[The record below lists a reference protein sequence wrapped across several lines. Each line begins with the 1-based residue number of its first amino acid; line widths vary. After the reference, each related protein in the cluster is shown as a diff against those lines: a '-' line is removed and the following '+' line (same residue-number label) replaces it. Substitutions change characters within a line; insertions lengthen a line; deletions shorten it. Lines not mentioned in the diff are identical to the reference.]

1 MPWLIF
7 RDSDDLWLRTRSARH
22 WIDDK
27 RHAVKFPTREDAE
40 AFVKQHSVEGKLY
53 YIELSLTECYGT
65 PKPVGPPFKALK
77 KIHGGESAAAIRQ
90 RRHEEAS
97 DLDPREIEARRDA
110 VRLVMFPTIPGGGRN
125 RRCIEKCSAKIV
137 GRAVDVVAAKLMRG
151 AYRYDQ
157 LPIRRSALKDAPK
170 PDDKYGRIVSVGTV
184 LEEPINKEC
193 STWNSE

>member
-22 WIDDK
+22 WTDDK

-40 AFVKQHSVEGKLY
+40 AFVGQHSFEGKLY
-53 YIELSLTECYGT
+53 YIELSLTECYGKE
-65 PKPVGPPFKALK
+65 KPVRAPLKAK
-77 KIHGGESAAAIRQ
+77 KNIHGGESVAAIRQ

-110 VRLVMFPTIPGGGRN
+110 VRLVMFPTIIGGGRN
-125 RRCIEKCSAKIV
+125 RRCIDKCSAKVV

-151 AYRYDQ
+151 TYRYDY
-157 LPIRRSALKDAPK
+157 LPVRRSPPKDAPN
-170 PDDKYGRIVSVGTV
+170 PNEKYGRFVTFEKAHQNLTNEDV
-184 LEEPINKEC
+184 EP
-193 STWNSE
+193 WNHE

>member
-22 WIDDK
+22 WTDDK
-27 RHAVKFPTREDAE
+27 RNAVKFPTREDAE
-40 AFVKQHSVEGKLY
+40 AFVRQHTVEGKLY
-53 YIELSLTECYGT
+53 YIELSHRECYGT
-65 PKPVGPPFKALK
+65 EKPVGAPLKAK
-77 KIHGGESAAAIRQ
+77 KNIHGGESAAAIRQ

-110 VRLVMFPTIPGGGRN
+110 VRLVMSPTVLGGGRN
-125 RRCIEKCSAKIV
+125 RRCIDKCSAKIV

-151 AYRYDQ
+151 TYRYDH
-157 LPIRRSALKDAPK
+157 LPVRRSSVKDAPK
-170 PDDKYGRIVSVGTV
+170 PDDKYGRLVVVGKIM
-184 LEEPINKEC
+184 EEPINKEC

>member
-40 AFVKQHSVEGKLY
+40 AFVKQHSVEGRLY

-65 PKPVGPPFKALK
+65 PKPVGPPVKAVK

-110 VRLVMFPTIPGGGRN
+110 VRLVTFPTILGGRRN
-125 RRCIEKCSAKIV
+125 RRCIDKCSAKIV
-137 GRAVDVVAAKLMRG
+137 AKAVDVVANKLMRG
-151 AYRYDQ
+151 TYRYDQ
-157 LPIRRSALKDAPK
+157 LPIRRSSLKDAPK
-170 PDDKYGRIVSVGTV
+170 PDDKYGRLVSIANMM
-184 LEEPINKEC
+184 EEPINKEC

>member
-40 AFVKQHSVEGKLY
+40 RLVNEHSVEGKLY
-53 YIELSLTECYGT
+53 YIELSMRECYGT
-65 PKPVGPPFKALK
+65 PKPVGPPVKAVK

-151 AYRYDQ
+151 KYRYDQ
-157 LPIRRSALKDAPK
+157 LPIRRSPLKDAPK
-170 PDDKYGRIVSVGTV
+170 PDDKYGRLVSIANMM
-184 LEEPINKEC
+184 EEPINKEC

>member
-27 RHAVKFPTREDAE
+27 RHAVKFATREDAE
-40 AFVKQHSVEGKLY
+40 AFVKQHSVEGRLY

-65 PKPVGPPFKALK
+65 PKPVGPPVKAVK

-110 VRLVMFPTIPGGGRN
+110 VRLVMFPTVLGGGRN
-125 RRCIEKCSAKIV
+125 RRCIDKCSAKIV
-137 GRAVDVVAAKLMRG
+137 AKAVDVVAAKLMRG
-151 AYRYDQ
+151 TYRYDQ
-157 LPIRRSALKDAPK
+157 LPIRKSAPKDAPK
-170 PDDKYGRIVSVGTV
+170 PDDKYGRLVSIARMM
-184 LEEPINKEC
+184 EEPINKEC